1 MRKKIT
7 VILAGTTALTL
18 FLAGCQTSK
27 GLETDD
33 VTITQYK
40 EVEVDEVEKASEVS
54 GEDVDNYIASVLQ
67 SKAEVKEI
75 KGRTVKKG
83 DTANIDFV
91 GKRDGKAFEGGSAKG
106 FNLEIGSGS
115 FIDGFEDS
123 IVGHKAGE
131 TFDWNGKFPED
142 YGNAELAGKD
152 VVFTITVNA
161 ITEKQIPKL
170 DEKFVKT
177 VSKKSKTVE
186 EYKKEVKA
194 ILEKDAEAAYD
205 YSLET
210 AAWEKVMDN
219 ATVEKYPEKE
229 LKEMKKTWIEQYKTA
244 AQYYGVEYETL
255 IQEQTGMTVEEFEKQ
270 VDVAVKDVMKEK
282 IVADAIAKKE
292 NIKLDEK
299 TYASEVESIAK
310 DNGYDSADSLKKAVK
325 EDDLKDEA
333 LKNVV
338 KSWIADKCIQIKAK

>member
-1 MRKKIT
+1 MKKKIT

-54 GEDVDNYIASVLQ
+54 GEDVDNYIDSVLQ

-91 GKRDGKAFEGGSAKG
+91 GKRDGEAFEGGSAKG
-106 FNLEIGSGS
+106 FDLEIGSGS

-152 VVFTITVNA
+152 VVFTGTVNA

-177 VSKKSKTVE
+177 VS
-186 EYKKEVKA
+186 
-194 ILEKDAEAAYD
+194 
-205 YSLET
+205 
-210 AAWEKVMDN
+210 
-219 ATVEKYPEKE
+219 
-229 LKEMKKTWIEQYKTA
+229 
-244 AQYYGVEYETL
+244 
-255 IQEQTGMTVEEFEKQ
+255 
-270 VDVAVKDVMKEK
+270 
-282 IVADAIAKKE
+282 
-292 NIKLDEK
+292 
-299 TYASEVESIAK
+299 
-310 DNGYDSADSLKKAVK
+310 
-325 EDDLKDEA
+325 
-333 LKNVV
+333 LKNQ
-338 KSWIADKCIQIKAK
+338 KR

>member
-1 MRKKIT
+1 MKKKIT

-54 GEDVDNYIASVLQ
+54 GEDVDNYIDSVLQ

-91 GKRDGKAFEGGSAKG
+91 GKRDGEAFEGGSAKG
-106 FNLEIGSGS
+106 FDLEIGSGS

-194 ILEKDAEAAYD
+194 LLEKDAETAYD

-244 AQYYGVEYETL
+244 AQYYGVDYETL

-310 DNGYDSADSLKKAVK
+310 DNGYDSAESLKKAVK